1 MKTRRWTGILV
12 ASVVLVAAV
21 IAFTSLTGAAAP
33 SNLNSV
39 GIVDMEKLHTELLD
53 FQDLQAM
60 ANEKENGLKSF
71 QGYLLSQ
78 HRVAAKEL
86 QDKFDKE
93 KTGKSAEDQKTLE
106 KRYQDELRKKGEEL
120 NKQLVQ
126 ERTKILKELDEQKKK
141 ADERMREMIS
151 TVAADKK
158 LSVVFDKNAVLFGG
172 TDITDLV
179 IKKAKKDDTKKA
191 ADEKKKKKK

>member
-12 ASVVLVAAV
+12 ASIVLVAAV

-39 GIVDMEKLHTELLD
+39 GIVDVEKLHAELPD
-53 FQDLQAM
+53 FQDLQAIVK
-60 ANEKENGLKSF
+60 EKENGLKSF
-71 QGYLLSQ
+71 QGYLLSK

-93 KTGKSAEDQKTLE
+93 KNGKSAEEQKALE
-106 KRYQDELRKKGEEL
+106 KHYQDELRKKGEEL
-120 NKQLVQ
+120 NSQLEQ
-126 ERTKILKELDEQKKK
+126 ERTKIVKELDEQKKK
-141 ADERMREMIS
+141 ADERMREIIS
-151 TVAADKK
+151 AVAADKK

-172 TDITDLV
+172 TDITDLA

-191 ADEKKKKKK
+191 AEEKKK